1 VSVGYESTQRFL
13 RPHDVGRV
21 RRNQRRIQIQRILGA
36 LGHVFVVGTVVTIA
50 AWLYLRAQSDTR
62 FALKTIEV
70 AGAVHTQRAAI
81 DEVTKVYNGT
91 NLFRLDIG
99 RLQSDIGHLPW
110 VSRVGIEKKLPDTL
124 RIRIVERTPVA
135 LLQSGATL
143 QYVDEH
149 GVAFAELSPSVG
161 DHDLP
166 IIRNAGGSELARAV
180 ALLSDLHARDPQ
192 VFSRISELRPVAPK
206 GFVLFDRELAAQILA
221 NNDDLSKKWRDL
233 YAIAQAEQLGPGT
246 IEYAD
251 LRFADRI
258 VIKPV
263 HPITTAAAPASI
275 AAPAQITN

>member
-1 VSVGYESTQRFL
+1 MSLGYESTQRFL
-13 RPHDVGRV
+13 RPRDVGRV
-21 RRNQRRIQIQRILGA
+21 RRNQRRIQVQRILGA
-36 LGHVFVVGTVVTIA
+36 LGHLFVVLTVVTIA
-50 AWLYLRAQSDTR
+50 AWLYLRAQSDRR

-70 AGAVHTQRAAI
+70 AGAAHTQRDAI

-99 RLQSDIGHLPW
+99 RLQTDIGRLPW

-124 RIRIVERTPVA
+124 RIRIVERVPVA
-135 LLQSGATL
+135 LLQSGATM

-149 GVAFAELSPSVG
+149 GMAFAPLSPSVG

-166 IIRNAGGSELARAV
+166 VIRNAGGSELERAV
-180 ALLSDLHARDPQ
+180 ALLRDLRTRDPQ
-192 VFSRISELRPVAPK
+192 VFSRVSELHPIAPK
-206 GFVLFDRELAAQILA
+206 GFVLFDRELATQVFA
-221 NNDDLSKKWRDL
+221 NDDDLSTKWREL
-233 YAIAQAEQLGPGT
+233 YAITRAERLGPGS

-263 HPITTAAAPASI
+263 HPIATAAAPATI